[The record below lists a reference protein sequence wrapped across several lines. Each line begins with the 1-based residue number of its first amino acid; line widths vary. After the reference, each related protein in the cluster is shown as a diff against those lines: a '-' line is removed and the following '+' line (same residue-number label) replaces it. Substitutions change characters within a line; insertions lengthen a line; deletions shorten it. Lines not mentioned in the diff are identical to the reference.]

1 MKNFRFIL
9 FPIGIVVFLA
19 FTSCSGEGYNT
30 DSEKHVYNSFYTGKY
45 LDRIEFPIGG
55 IGAGMFCIE
64 GTGAISHMSVR
75 NRPEVFNE
83 PCMFAAISVK
93 GLEKGTKI
101 LEGMVPDWKKF
112 GTPNSG
118 NGSPGTTY
126 GFPRFEKTT
135 FLARFP
141 FANIDLEDKDIPME
155 VKLTAWSPFIPTD
168 QDNSSLPSGSV

>member
-1 MKNFRFIL
+1 MRRIFPLQYLIAAISIL
-9 FPIGIVVFLA
+9 SVI
-19 FTSCSGEGYNT
+19 SCSQENPVAGSGHEYNGSYSGE
-30 DSEKHVYNSFYTGKY
+30 Y
-45 LDRIEFPIGG
+45 LNRIAFPIGG

-93 GLEKGTKI
+93 GLEKGTKV

-126 GFPRFEKTT
+126 GFPRFEKAT

-141 FANIDLEDKDIPME
+141 YAF
-155 VKLTAWSPFIPTD
+155 
-168 QDNSSLPSGSV
+168 